1 MKRCPYCAEQIQD
14 VAVKCRYCG
23 EVLDPALRRAN
34 KKTGGV
40 SVLQRLVFAII
51 WSVVLFIAFFI
62 MATGI
67 AGGIAGAKDPEH
79 GAEAGARA
87 GEYIADNFTGW
98 IFAGSVVVATA
109 GSFFGVLPG
118 TRRKQD

>member
-1 MKRCPYCAEQIQD
+1 MKPCPSCAEQIQD

-23 EVLDPALRRAN
+23 EILDPALKRAK

-51 WSVVLFIAFFI
+51 WSVVLFIGSFI

-79 GAEAGARA
+79 GAEARAHA
-87 GEYIADNFTGW
+87 GEYVADNFTGW
-98 IFAGSVVVATA
+98 IFAGSVVIATA
-109 GSFFGVLPG
+109 GSLFGVLPG
-118 TRRKQD
+118 TREKEV